1 MNRKQILLA
10 VLTFDFLA
18 LTGWAIYQH
27 GYLGIFA
34 SALDSSASVLLAV
47 DLLLA
52 IAMVVGWMWV
62 DASRHG
68 LRVWPY
74 LLLTATARLR
84 RPDAL
89 PHPPRVRP
97 QAGLTAATR
106 SRLPGEAL
114 DVVRAS
120 THTRATTSPSVC
132 GSSAL

>member
-74 LLLTATARLR
+74 LLLTATLGSAGPMLYLIR
-84 RPDAL
+84 R
-89 PHPPRVRP
+89 
-97 QAGLTAATR
+97 
-106 SRLPGEAL
+106 E
-114 DVVRAS
+114 
-120 THTRATTSPSVC
+120 SVLKP
-132 GSSAL
+132 A